1 MTNMV
6 DMSVMDKLNS
16 IAKYGINL
24 GLERIGKLLNNMGN
38 PQEKLKFIHVAGTN
52 GKGSTC
58 TILSYILKES
68 GYKTGLFISP
78 YILNFNETMQINH
91 LPIPYNQLES
101 CGEYVFSCWEDSC
114 VEGEYPTQFEVITA
128 IAFEWFYRSGCDF
141 VCLECGLGG
150 KEDSTNIIPPALLQ
164 IITSVSLD
172 HMGILGNT
180 LEEIAVHKA
189 GIIKGGIT
197 ICYPLM
203 QPEAMNIIK
212 HRCDEAHG
220 RLIVPSLQHLN
231 VMEDTFP
238 ENSFL
243 YMGQQYIKSMTGR
256 FQIYNCITAIT
267 AAFTLAEM
275 GFSIQQRA
283 ITEGVKNAK
292 IPARQEIIRTSP
304 LVLLDGCHNP
314 EGAKALQDSLYKLPS
329 QRLTVIMGVLADK
342 DYNVMVKE
350 IARLAHHFIAVTP
363 HNPRALASQSLA
375 KTAKTYCSNV
385 YTFDE
390 IQQALDFATEITI
403 PSDPICVCGS
413 LYLAQQI
420 RPLLLRQFGNGDS
433 KVPGGV
439 T

>member
-1 MTNMV
+1 
-6 DMSVMDKLNS
+6 MDKLNS
-16 IAKYGINL
+16 LAKYGINL
-24 GLERIGKLLNNMGN
+24 GLERIEKLLNNMGN
-38 PQEKLKFIHVAGTN
+38 PQKKLKYIHIAGTN

-78 YILNFNETMQINH
+78 YILNFNETMQINN
-91 LPIPYNQLES
+91 LPIPHNQLES
-101 CGEYVFSCWEDSC
+101 CGEYVFSCWENSC
-114 VEGEYPTQFEVITA
+114 VKGEYPTQFEVITA
-128 IAFEWFYRSGCDF
+128 IAFEWFYRSGCNF

-180 LEEIAVHKA
+180 LEQITMHKA

-203 QPEAMNIIK
+203 HPDALNIIK
-212 HRCDEAHG
+212 HKCDEAHS
-220 RLIVPSLQHLN
+220 RLIVPSLQHLT
-231 VMEDTFP
+231 VMEDTFL
-238 ENSFL
+238 ENSFI
-243 YMGQQYIKSMTGR
+243 YKEQQYIKSMTGR

-350 IARLAHHFIAVTP
+350 IASLAHHFIAVTP
-363 HNPRALASQSLA
+363 DNPRALASQSLA
-375 KTAKTYCSNV
+375 LTAKAYCSNV
-385 YTFDE
+385 YNFDE
-390 IQQALDFATEITI
+390 MRQALDFATEITMQ
-403 PSDPICVCGS
+403 SDSICVCGS

-420 RPLLLRQFGNGDS
+420 RPLLLQQFKNG
-433 KVPGGV
+433 VQ
-439 T
+439 